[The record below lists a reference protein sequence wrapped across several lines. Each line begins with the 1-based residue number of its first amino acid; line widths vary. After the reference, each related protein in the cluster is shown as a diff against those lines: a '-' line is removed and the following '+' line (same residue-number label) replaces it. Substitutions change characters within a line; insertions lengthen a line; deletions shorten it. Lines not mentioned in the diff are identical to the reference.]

1 MSHDTVTRNKLTILI
16 GVSAAAFL
24 GPFTQTVYTP
34 SLPALQSFFGV
45 NTVLVN
51 LTISLYSM
59 IFALG
64 NLAAGPLADRWGRRT
79 VLFPGLMIF
88 CLGSL
93 ICLFSSSYGPF
104 LAGRFLQGLGASAG
118 TVIAGAVVA
127 DIYAPHERARA
138 MGVYQTVVYLGPVFG
153 PVAGGL
159 IAAYLHWQW
168 AFALLA
174 AVAALLL
181 VYNRSR
187 LPETLPAYLVPI
199 RITWHT
205 FRGVL
210 AKPAAAAILLVGFS
224 QFYGYYV
231 FLVFLPGLLASL
243 LSQSTA
249 SLGFFFLPLTV
260 GILLGIHVGRHW
272 QRRWT
277 RTRITVACS
286 FGIGIVVMMLWLALL
301 ERRLDVPGLV
311 ALLAAYGVLLGAS
324 LPVQTTILVNQ
335 FQQEKATALG
345 IYNLTRFSGAAVGP
359 LAGGLID
366 IRYGVAAVFLS
377 LTLLLFLSAAVI
389 RRYLSDPYEISPAT
403 S

>member
-1 MSHDTVTRNKLTILI
+1 MTRNKLKILI

-34 SLPALQSFFGV
+34 SLPALQGFFGV

-51 LTISLYSM
+51 LTISLYSVV
-59 IFALG
+59 FALG
-64 NLAAGPLADRWGRRT
+64 NLFVGPLADRWGRRT
-79 VLFPGLMIF
+79 LLFPGLTVF

-93 ICLFSSSYGPF
+93 VCLFSSSYWLF
-104 LAGRFLQGLGASAG
+104 LAGRLLQGLGASAG
-118 TVIAGAVVA
+118 SVVAGAVVA

-174 AVAALLL
+174 VVAALLWA
-181 VYNRSR
+181 YNRSR
-187 LPETLPAYLVPI
+187 LPETLPRDLVPI

-231 FLVFLPGLLASL
+231 FLVFLPGLLSSL
-243 LSQSTA
+243 LAQSTA

-260 GILLGIHVGRHW
+260 GILLGISIGRHW
-272 QRRWT
+272 QKRWT
-277 RTRITVACS
+277 RTRITVTCS
-286 FGIGIVVMMLWLALL
+286 FGISATVFLLWLALAAHAL
-301 ERRLDVPGLV
+301 SVPLLV

-345 IYNLTRFSGAAVGP
+345 IYNLARFSGAAAGP
-359 LAGGLID
+359 VAGGLIEL
-366 IRYGVAAVFLS
+366 RYGAAAVFLS
-377 LTLLLFLSAAVI
+377 LALLLFLAAAVI
-389 RRYLSDPYEISPAT
+389 RRNLSDPYEISPET